1 MGAKNTSL
9 AREAGGSSELVMTTL
24 GNLLGMKKDQKDVM
38 DNQITIYLAYIP

>member
-24 GNLLGMKKDQKDVM
+24 GNLLGMEKDHKDVM
-38 DNQITIYLAYIP
+38 DNQIPVYLTYIP